1 MSKKPDLAGL
11 TKKEKK
17 EYLKD
22 YRQGEE
28 KKAGLATTLK
38 KVIIG
43 LVIVAVIG
51 GVGYL
56 FATSDPDS
64 VSNSRLGEEI
74 EDLGSNH
81 ITQGDSVTT
90 YNSNPP
96 TSGPH
101 WPSPA
106 ECKIYNEKVPDEAVV
121 HSLEHGAVWVSYKDA
136 EDKDLVA
143 KLEEVVNRNPGKI
156 ILSPR
161 SANDADIA
169 LVSWNRLL
177 ELEEF
182 DENQITEFV
191 KSNRNSAPE
200 PFAQC

>member
-1 MSKKPDLAGL
+1 MSKKPDLEGL

-22 YRQGEE
+22 YRQSQE
-28 KKAGLATTLK
+28 KKAGLTATLT

-56 FATSDPDS
+56 FATSDPDGS
-64 VSNSRLGEEI
+64 ANSLLGNEI
-74 EDLGSNH
+74 EDLGANH
-81 ITQGDSVTT
+81 ITQGDKVTT

-106 ECKIYNEKVPDEAVV
+106 ECKVYNEEVPDEAVV
-121 HSLEHGAVWVSYKDA
+121 HSLEHGAVWVSYKDI
-136 EDKDLVA
+136 EDKDLVS
-143 KLEEVVNRNPGKI
+143 KLEEIVNKNPGKI
-156 ILSPR
+156 LLSPR
-161 SANDADIA
+161 SSNDANIA
-169 LVSWNRLL
+169 LASWNRLL
-177 ELEEF
+177 KIEQF
-182 DENQITEFV
+182 DENQISEFI
-191 KSNRNSAPE
+191 KSNRSNSPE
-200 PFAQC
+200 PLAQC

>member
-1 MSKKPDLAGL
+1 MSKKPDLEGL

-17 EYLKD
+17 EYIKE
-22 YRQGEE
+22 YRQGQE
-28 KKAGLATTLK
+28 KKAGLAATLT

-56 FATSDPDS
+56 FATSNPDGS
-64 VSNSRLGEEI
+64 ANSLLGEEI
-74 EDLGSNH
+74 EDLGANH
-81 ITQGDSVTT
+81 ITQGDKVTT

-106 ECKIYNEKVPDEAVV
+106 GCKVYNEEVPDEAVV
-121 HSLEHGAVWVSYKDA
+121 HSLEHGAVWVSYKNI

-143 KLEEVVNRNPGKI
+143 KLEEVANRNPGKL

-161 SANDADIA
+161 SANDSDIA

-177 ELEEF
+177 ELEAF
-182 DENQITEFV
+182 DENQITEFI
-191 KSNRNSAPE
+191 KSNRNNAPE